1 MRAKIEA
8 AREICIAPE
17 WSKNMTITTVQA
29 RQRFKILP
37 ELLKEAVFSVQTS
50 EIINQAVE
58 QNHIPNEKIAGIAEA
73 VGLVLLG
80 FIHPEETQKEI
91 QDRTGIDAATA
102 KIITDS
108 LQSKIFSFVKNEIV
122 GVYNPI
128 PANIESNAA
137 KPKIIST
144 SGVVPVAMDPQ
155 KASGEIQNKPFILSS
170 THQTA
175 GPVGGD
181 DRQGPHSS
189 FGPTQRSS
197 ISSVPDFHI
206 QTKYSQAKIFPT
218 TEAKDIE
225 QKIITQAQK
234 QTPATS
240 NKATSIPLPTERSEA
255 RVIMPVSGPKPEI
268 AKPQT
273 DPAASP
279 LSPISQ
285 TPISGPSKIID
296 QVQKL
301 EKFGG
306 ELVEILNR
314 RKGIEDKKLG
324 IDKPATSV
332 PSPIQPQ
339 VEIIPIMP
347 NSRPLETTP
356 PLKDFSFQPPQPPA
370 IPKQPAAAPVII
382 HQENQP
388 APIRASGSFKLQTL
402 GQKSGDMITSS
413 NRQTLPPIQKNFGSD
428 IPSQEKPSGGWFR
441 SLFGQKESNEKPAT
455 IVSFREEE
463 QLKQETRRTLPPS
476 PPLMKTVSLTNQVA
490 PKITSRPPMPKA
502 PVAPKAA
509 GADIVLKTSAMPT
522 EKIID
527 LQTMK
532 IKEIN

>member
-1 MRAKIEA
+1 M
-8 AREICIAPE
+8 
-17 WSKNMTITTVQA
+17 NITTTQA

-50 EIINQAVE
+50 EIINQATE
-58 QNHIPNEKIAGIAEA
+58 QNRVPPEKIGGVAEA

-80 FIHPEETQKEI
+80 FIHPEEIQKEI
-91 QDRTGIDAATA
+91 QDRAGIDAPTA
-102 KIITDS
+102 KAITD
-108 LQSKIFSFVKNEIV
+108 LVQSKIFSFVKNEIV
-122 GVYNPI
+122 EVYNPT
-128 PANIESNAA
+128 PANIEPNAA

-144 SGVVPVAMDPQ
+144 SGVVPVAMEPQ
-155 KASGEIQNKPFILSS
+155 KTSGEIQNKPFILSS

-206 QTKYSQAKIFPT
+206 QTRYSQAKIFPT

-225 QKIITQAQK
+225 QKITQAQE

-240 NKATSIPLPTERSEA
+240 NKATSMPLPTERSEA
-255 RVIMPVSGPKPEI
+255 RVIMPVSGPKLEI

-273 DPAASP
+273 DPVVSP
-279 LSPISQ
+279 LSPIFQ

-339 VEIIPIMP
+339 VEITPIIP
-347 NSRPLETTP
+347 NSRPLKTTP

-402 GQKSGDMITSS
+402 GQKSGDMIASS
-413 NRQTLPPIQKNFGSD
+413 NKQTLPPIQKNFGD
-428 IPSQEKPSGGWFR
+428 NIPSQGKPSGGWFR

-476 PPLMKTVSLTNQVA
+476 PPLMKTVSLTNQMA

-509 GADIVLKTSAMPT
+509 GADIVLKTSATPT

-532 IKEIN
+532 IKEVN